1 MSLETQT
8 PRHPSESEIAAAAPH
23 RRSLWRQRD
32 FMKLWT
38 GQSISQFGDEITLL
52 AIPLLAI
59 NTLGAGPLEMGIFGV
74 VRFLPWIFFTL
85 PAGVWVDRMRR
96 RPILIGAD
104 LARAALL
111 GSIPL
116 AFVGDWLTL
125 IQVYVV
131 AFAAGTLEVFFD
143 VAYQSYL
150 PSLVERD
157 ELVEGNSKLELSRAG
172 SSVVGPTVAGF
183 LIEAIRA
190 PFAIAFDALSY
201 LGAALFIGLIRRT
214 EPEPAKHDPA
224 DGTRPT
230 MWQEARAG
238 IGYVFANP
246 YLRSIAA
253 CTGTANLFG
262 NVSGAVLILYIARE
276 DGLNLS
282 AGTIGLIFAL
292 GNVGVLLGALTGGR
306 VANAIGVGPTIIAS
320 AVLAGAAAFA
330 VPLAP
335 REDPFWVL
343 VIGGVFLGY
352 GVVAYNVNQV
362 GLRQAI
368 TPDRMLGRMNATM
381 RLIVW
386 GTIPVGALIGGVL
399 GSVLSNAFGTAEGLQ
414 IVLWLAAIG
423 GSLAFLPVLFSPVRT
438 LREIPAQ
445 AE

>member
-1 MSLETQT
+1 MSLERA
-8 PRHPSESEIAAAAPH
+8 PAVEPSPSEVATTAPH
-23 RRSLWRQRD
+23 RPSLWRQGD
-32 FMKLWT
+32 FMKLWS
-38 GQSISQFGDEITLL
+38 GQTISQFGDEITEL

-59 NTLGAGPLEMGIFGV
+59 NILGAGALEMGVLGV

-104 LARAALL
+104 VARAVLL
-111 GSIPL
+111 ASIPL
-116 AFVGDWLTL
+116 AFVGGWLTL
-125 IQVYVV
+125 VQVYVV
-131 AFAAGTLEVFFD
+131 AFLAGTLEVFFD

-150 PSLVERD
+150 PSVVQRD

-172 SSVVGPTVAGF
+172 SQVAGPTIAGF
-183 LIEAIRA
+183 LVEWIRA

-201 LGAALFIGLIRRT
+201 LGAALFIGLIRRK
-214 EPEPAKHDPA
+214 EEGPALHDPA
-224 DGTRPT
+224 DGARPS

-238 IGYVFANP
+238 IGYVVSNR

-262 NVSGAVLILYIARE
+262 NISGVVLILYLVE
-276 DGLNLS
+276 ELGLS
-282 AGTIGLIFAL
+282 AATLGIIFAL
-292 GNVGVLLGALTGGR
+292 GNLGVIVGALTGGR
-306 VANAIGVGPTIIAS
+306 LASAIGIGPTIVVSAALAGIAS
-320 AVLAGAAAFA
+320 FS

-335 REDPFWVL
+335 PDDPFWVL
-343 VIGGVFLGY
+343 VIGGVFVGF
-352 GVVAYNVNQV
+352 GVVVYNVNQV

-386 GTIPVGALIGGVL
+386 GTIPIGALLGGALGTLVGLQTALWVSAVGA
-399 GSVLSNAFGTAEGLQ
+399 SLS
-414 IVLWLAAIG
+414 
-423 GSLAFLPVLFSPVRT
+423 FLPVLFSPVRS